1 MQDLV
6 KAEFHCHSIFS
17 SDSLASLESLILEA
31 RKKGIQRL
39 AITDHSNLEGALI
52 AKKMDPELIVVG
64 EEVKTNRGEILAY
77 YLTEKLPK
85 GITPEEAFKRLK
97 DQGAFISL
105 SHPFDTQRE
114 HWTEEEVERFRPYL
128 DAIEVFNSRCM
139 SREPNRHAAEVARRL
154 GIPGMVGS
162 DAHIPWEM
170 GRASLTLPAFQDAQ
184 SLREVVKSATAETKL
199 STPLIHLSSR
209 YAYMKKA
216 WQRSREE
223 KKQAGN

>member
-1 MQDLV
+1 MPDLV
-6 KAEFHCHSIFS
+6 NAEFHCHSIYS
-17 SDSLASLESLILEA
+17 SDSLATLESLIQEA
-31 RKKGIQRL
+31 RRKGIRRL

-77 YLTEKLPK
+77 YLTNKLPK
-85 GITPEEAFKRLK
+85 GINPEEAFKRLK

-114 HWTEEEVERFRPYL
+114 HWTEEEVERFLPYL

-139 SREPNRHAAEVARRL
+139 NRKPNQHAADVARRL

-170 GRASLTLPAFQDAQ
+170 GRSSLTLPAFQDAQ
-184 SLREVVKSATAETKL
+184 SLREALKSASAETRL
-199 STPLIHLSSR
+199 STPLIHFSSR
-209 YAYMKKA
+209 YAYMKNSWK
-216 WQRSREE
+216 RSREE
-223 KKQAGN
+223 KK

>member
-1 MQDLV
+1 MPDLV
-6 KAEFHCHSIFS
+6 KAEFHCHSTYS
-17 SDSLASLESLILEA
+17 SDSLATLESLLRET

-39 AITDHSNLEGALI
+39 AITDHSNLEGALV

-64 EEVKTNRGEILAY
+64 EEIKTDRGEILAY
-77 YLTEKLPK
+77 FLTEKLPK
-85 GITPEEAFKRLK
+85 GIKPEEAFKRLR

-105 SHPFDTQRE
+105 SHPFDIQRE
-114 HWTEEEVERFRPYL
+114 HWTEEEIEHFLPYL

-139 SREPNRHAAEVARRL
+139 SREPNRHAADFARKM

-170 GRASLTLPAFQDAQ
+170 GRASLTLPAFQDAE
-184 SLREVVKSATAETKL
+184 SLREALKSAMAETRL
-199 STPLIHLSSR
+199 STPLIHFTSR

-216 WQRSREE
+216 WQRSRAEA
-223 KKQAGN
+223 KQAGN

>member
-1 MQDLV
+1 MADLV
-6 KAEFHCHSIFS
+6 KSEFHCHSIYS
-17 SDSLASLESLILEA
+17 SDSLATLESLILEA

-85 GITPEEAFKRLK
+85 GIKPEEAFKRLK

-114 HWTEEEVERFRPYL
+114 HWTEEEVERYLPYL

-154 GIPGMVGS
+154 GIPQMVGS
-162 DAHIPWEM
+162 DAHVPWEM
-170 GRASLTLPAFQDAQ
+170 GRASLTLPAFQDAE
-184 SLREVVKSATAETKL
+184 SLRESVKTATAETRL
-199 STPLIHLSSR
+199 SSPLVHFTSR

-216 WQRSREE
+216 WHRAREE

>member
-1 MQDLV
+1 MPHLV
-6 KAEFHCHSIFS
+6 KAEFHCHSIYS
-17 SDSLASLESLILEA
+17 SDSLATLESLILEA

-39 AITDHSNLEGALI
+39 AITDHSNMEGALI

-64 EEVKTNRGEILAY
+64 EEVKTIRGEILAY

-85 GITPEEAFKRLK
+85 GIKPEEAFKRLK

-114 HWTEEEVERFRPYL
+114 HWTEEEVERYLPYL

-139 SREPNRHAAEVARRL
+139 SREPNRHAAEIARKL

-184 SLREVVKSATAETKL
+184 SLREAVKSATAETRL
-199 STPLIHLSSR
+199 SSPLVHFSSR

-216 WQRSREE
+216 WQSSRED

>member
-1 MQDLV
+1 MSALV
-6 KAEFHCHSIFS
+6 KAEFHCHSIYS
-17 SDSLASLESLILEA
+17 SDSLTTLEALIREA

-39 AITDHSNLEGALI
+39 AVTDHSNLEGALI

-64 EEVKTNRGEILAY
+64 EEVKTDRGEILAY
-77 YLTEKLPK
+77 YLTEILPK
-85 GITPEEAFKRLK
+85 GIKPEEAFKRLK

-105 SHPFDTQRE
+105 SHPFDTKRE
-114 HWTEEEVERFRPYL
+114 HWSEEEIERFLPYL

-139 SREPNRHAAEVARRL
+139 NREPNQHAAEFAGKL

-170 GRASLTLPAFQDAQ
+170 GRASLTLPVFQDAQ
-184 SLREVVKSATAETKL
+184 SLREALKTAKSETRL
-199 STPLIHLSSR
+199 STPVIHFASR

-216 WQRSREE
+216 WQRSRAE
-223 KKQAGN
+223 K

>member
-1 MQDLV
+1 MSDLV
-6 KAEFHCHSIFS
+6 KAEFHCHSIYS
-17 SDSLASLESLILEA
+17 SDSLATLESLIQEA
-31 RKKGIQRL
+31 RRKGIQRL

-52 AKKMDPELIVVG
+52 AKKIDSELIVVG

-77 YLTEKLPK
+77 YLTNKLPK
-85 GITPEEAFKRLK
+85 GINPEEAFKRLK

-114 HWTEEEVERFRPYL
+114 HWTEEEVEHFLPYL

-139 SREPNRHAAEVARRL
+139 NRKPNQHAADVARRL

-170 GRASLTLPAFQDAQ
+170 GRSSLTLPAFQDAQ
-184 SLREVVKSATAETKL
+184 SLREALKNATAETRL
-199 STPLIHLSSR
+199 STPLIHFSSR

-223 KKQAGN
+223 K